1 MKKVLIV
8 LVVLLSFSCSAFAQ
22 ENPYSS
28 QLEQISK
35 NTQDIKTLQSN
46 QASLYLKIEDL
57 LVKYGELKGRIDDLA
72 RKIESIQTSSGASPE
87 IKEKVDKLEAEV
99 NALKQQLPSQSL
111 SSTQASVPQ
120 ASTQASPLSPEEAD
134 FKKAKALY
142 DAKEYNQAI
151 KAFSAFQKTY
161 KNSKLN
167 DQALFYIADS
177 YYNLKIYDKAIIN
190 FDQIVNTYPK
200 SKFASLAMLKE
211 GLSFINLGD
220 KIDGRFLLEK
230 VIKTYPNSQEAKQ
243 AKVYLEKYK

>member
-1 MKKVLIV
+1 MKKVLVALVIV
-8 LVVLLSFSCSAFAQ
+8 LSLSGSAFAQ

-28 QLEQISK
+28 QLDQISK
-35 NTQDIKTLQSN
+35 NSQDIKTLQSN

-72 RKIESIQTSSGASPE
+72 RKIESIQTNSGVSPE
-87 IKEKVDKLEAEV
+87 IKEQLNKLQAEV
-99 NALKQQLPSQSL
+99 NALKQQTS
-111 SSTQASVPQ
+111 PQ
-120 ASTQASPLSPEEAD
+120 ASQSSQESIAKSAVVSPEESD
-134 FKKAKALY
+134 FKKAKALF
-142 DAKEYNQAI
+142 DAREYNQAI
-151 KAFSAFQKTY
+151 KAFTAFQATY

-167 DQALFYIADS
+167 DQALYYIADS

-200 SKFASLAMLKE
+200 SQLVKQAMLKE

-230 VIKTYPNSQEAKQ
+230 VIKLYPNSPEAKQ
-243 AKVYLEKYK
+243 AKVYLDKTK

>member
-1 MKKVLIV
+1 MKKVLVV
-8 LVVLLSFSCSAFAQ
+8 LVVVLSFSCSAFAQ

-28 QLEQISK
+28 LLDQISK

-57 LVKYGELKGRIDDLA
+57 LVKYGELKGRVDDLA
-72 RKIESIQTSSGASPE
+72 RKIESIQTNGGASLE
-87 IKEKVDKLEAEV
+87 IKEKLDKLEAEV
-99 NALKQQLPSQSL
+99 NALKQQMQS
-111 SSTQASVPQ
+111 SSLLATQTSAPQ
-120 ASTQASPLSPEEAD
+120 TSPLSPEETD
-134 FKKAKALY
+134 FKKAKALF
-142 DAKEYNQAI
+142 DAKEYSQAI
-151 KAFSAFQKTY
+151 KAFSNFQKTY

-167 DQALFYIADS
+167 DQVLFYIADS

-190 FDQIVNTYPK
+190 FDQIVNAYPK

-230 VIKTYPNSQEAKQ
+230 VIKTYPNSKEAKE

>member
-1 MKKVLIV
+1 MKKVLV
-8 LVVLLSFSCSAFAQ
+8 ALVIGLSLSGSAFAQ

-28 QLEQISK
+28 QLDQISK

-72 RKIESIQTSSGASPE
+72 RKIEALQSNAGASPE
-87 IKEKVDKLEAEV
+87 MKEQLDKLQAEV
-99 NALKQQLPSQSL
+99 SALKQQSGSQAT
-111 SSTQASVPQ
+111 SSTLTPTQASSSKVQ
-120 ASTQASPLSPEEAD
+120 TVSPEESD
-134 FKKAKALY
+134 FKKAKALF
-142 DAKEYNQAI
+142 DAKEYNQSI
-151 KAFSAFQKTY
+151 KAFTAFQTTY

-167 DQALFYIADS
+167 DQALYYIADS

-200 SKFASLAMLKE
+200 SKLVSQAMLKE

-230 VIKTYPNSQEAKQ
+230 VVKLYPNSPEAKQ
-243 AKVYLEKYK
+243 AKVYLDKYK

>member
-8 LVVLLSFSCSAFAQ
+8 LVVFLSFSCGAFAQ

-35 NTQDIKTLQSN
+35 NTQDIKMLQSN

-72 RKIESIQTSSGASPE
+72 RKIGSIQTSSGASPE
-87 IKEKVDKLEAEV
+87 IKEKLDKLEAEV

-134 FKKAKALY
+134 FKKAKVLY

-167 DQALFYIADS
+167 DQVLFYIADS
-177 YYNLKIYDKAIIN
+177 YYNLKIYD
-190 FDQIVNTYPK
+190 
-200 SKFASLAMLKE
+200 
-211 GLSFINLGD
+211 
-220 KIDGRFLLEK
+220 
-230 VIKTYPNSQEAKQ
+230 
-243 AKVYLEKYK
+243 

>member
-8 LVVLLSFSCSAFAQ
+8 LVVLVSFSCSAFAQ

-72 RKIESIQTSSGASPE
+72 RKLESIQTSNGTSPE
-87 IKEKVDKLEAEV
+87 IVAKINKLEADL
-99 NALKQQLPSQSL
+99 NALKQQVPSQSL
-111 SSTQASVPQ
+111 LPTQVSTSKASP
-120 ASTQASPLSPEEAD
+120 QASPLSPEEAD
-134 FKKAKALY
+134 FKKAKALF

-151 KAFSAFQKTY
+151 KAFSTFQKTY

-167 DQALFYIADS
+167 DQVLFYIADS

-200 SKFASLAMLKE
+200 SRFASLAMLKE
-211 GLSFINLGD
+211 GLSFIYLGD

-230 VIKTYPNSQEAKQ
+230 VIKVYPNTQEAKQ
-243 AKVYLEKYK
+243 AKAYLEKYK

>member
-87 IKEKVDKLEAEV
+87 IKEKVDKLARGKCV
-99 NALKQQLPSQSL
+99 KTAGVFSVFIIY
-111 SSTQASVPQ
+111 SS
-120 ASTQASPLSPEEAD
+120 
-134 FKKAKALY
+134 
-142 DAKEYNQAI
+142 
-151 KAFSAFQKTY
+151 
-161 KNSKLN
+161 
-167 DQALFYIADS
+167 
-177 YYNLKIYDKAIIN
+177 
-190 FDQIVNTYPK
+190 
-200 SKFASLAMLKE
+200 
-211 GLSFINLGD
+211 
-220 KIDGRFLLEK
+220 
-230 VIKTYPNSQEAKQ
+230 
-243 AKVYLEKYK
+243 

>member
-1 MKKVLIV
+1 MKKVLV
-8 LVVLLSFSCSAFAQ
+8 ALVIILSLSGSAFAQ

-28 QLEQISK
+28 QLDQISK
-35 NTQDIKTLQSN
+35 NAQDIKTLQSN

-72 RKIESIQTSSGASPE
+72 RKIEALQSNAGASPE
-87 IKEKVDKLEAEV
+87 IKEQLDKLQTEV
-99 NALKQQLPSQSL
+99 NALKQQLALQPTPST
-111 SSTQASVPQ
+111 SSQASSSKVQ
-120 ASTQASPLSPEEAD
+120 MLSPEESD
-134 FKKAKALY
+134 FKKAKALF

-151 KAFSAFQKTY
+151 KAFTTFQTTY

-167 DQALFYIADS
+167 DQALYYIADS

-190 FDQIVNTYPK
+190 FDQIVNAYPK
-200 SKFASLAMLKE
+200 SKLASKAMLKE

-230 VIKTYPNSQEAKQ
+230 VEKLYPDSPEAKQ
-243 AKVYLEKYK
+243 AKIYLDKTK

>member
-99 NALKQQLPSQSL
+99 NALKQQVSSQSL
-111 SSTQASVPQ
+111 SSTHSEPQ
-120 ASTQASPLSPEEAD
+120 ASTQASPVSPEEAD
-134 FKKAKALY
+134 FKKAKALF

-167 DQALFYIADS
+167 DQAVFYIADS

-190 FDQIVNTYPK
+190 FDQLVNTYPK

-230 VIKTYPNSQEAKQ
+230 VVKTYTNSQEAKQ